1 MPLEDATADATA
13 DTAADATDDATTV
26 DDARGHTDV
35 TTLRLALFDLD
46 HTLLPIDSDFE
57 WGNFLAQKGIVDAE
71 WFRRRNEE
79 FYEQYKA
86 GTLDMRAFLEFGLA
100 PLAENDRAMLE
111 RLHAEFMRA
120 VVEPRITPRALALV
134 ESHRSAGE
142 LCAIVTATNAFV
154 TAPIA
159 RRFGVAHL
167 IATIPAQEDGRFTG
181 GVRGQPCFKEGK
193 LLRVTSWLESLGL
206 AWQSFASSTFYSD
219 SRNDIALLEH
229 VTAPV
234 ATNPDPT
241 LAAHATARGWRH
253 LSLFDDQKTNQ

>member
-1 MPLEDATADATA
+1 MNLSTMPREDADP
-13 DTAADATDDATTV
+13 V
-26 DDARGHTDV
+26 GDV
-35 TTLRLALFDLD
+35 TVHTHLTPLRLALFDLD

-100 PLAENDRAMLE
+100 PLAQNDRAALA
-111 RLHAEFMRA
+111 RLHAEFMRD
-120 VVEPRITPRALALV
+120 VVEPQVTARALDLV
-134 ESHRSAGE
+134 DSHRSAGE

-159 RRFGVAHL
+159 RRFGVEHL

-181 GVRGQPCFKEGK
+181 GVRGEPCFREGK
-193 LLRVTSWLESLGL
+193 LERVTSWLESLGL

-229 VTAPV
+229 VTVPV
-234 ATNPDPT
+234 ATNPDAT
-241 LAAHATARGWRH
+241 LAAHARARGWRH
-253 LSLFDDQKTNQ
+253 LSLFDDQKTHQ

>member
-1 MPLEDATADATA
+1 M
-13 DTAADATDDATTV
+13 
-26 DDARGHTDV
+26 
-35 TTLRLALFDLD
+35 RLALFDLD

-57 WGNFLAQKGIVDAE
+57 WGNFLAQKGIVDVE

-100 PLAENDRAMLE
+100 PLAKNDRASLA
-111 RLHAEFMRA
+111 RLHAEFMSK
-120 VVEPRITPRALALV
+120 VVEPQVTGRALALV
-134 ESHRSAGE
+134 DVHRKAGD

-159 RRFGVAHL
+159 RRFGVEHL
-167 IATIPAQEDGRFTG
+167 IATIPAQDDGRFTG
-181 GVRGQPCFKEGK
+181 GVRGEPCFREGK
-193 LLRVTSWLESLGL
+193 LARVTNWLESLGL

-229 VTAPV
+229 VTVPV

-241 LAAHATARGWRH
+241 LAAHARARGWRH
-253 LSLFDDQKTNQ
+253 LSLFDDQKTHQ

>member
-1 MPLEDATADATA
+1 MPREDAFGP
-13 DTAADATDDATTV
+13 AAGPAAGSAAAPEP
-26 DDARGHTDV
+26 ARPHSPMTK
-35 TTLRLALFDLD
+35 LRLALFDLD

-57 WGNFLAQKGIVDAE
+57 WGNFLAHQGLVDAE

-100 PLAENDRAMLE
+100 PLAENDRATLD
-111 RLHAEFMRA
+111 RLHDVFMRD

-134 ESHRSAGE
+134 DSHRHAGDI
-142 LCAIVTATNAFV
+142 CAIVTATNAFV

-159 RRFGVAHL
+159 RRFGVEHL
-167 IATIPAQEDGRFTG
+167 IATIPEQQEGRFTG
-181 GVRGQPCFKEGK
+181 GVRGEPCFREGK
-193 LLRVTSWLESLGL
+193 LRRVTSWLESLGL

-229 VTAPV
+229 VTVPV
-234 ATNPDPT
+234 ATNPDAT
-241 LAAHATARGWRH
+241 LAAHAGARGWRH
-253 LSLFDDQKTNQ
+253 LSLFDDQKTHP

>member
-1 MPLEDATADATA
+1 MPLDVTTADATADATA
-13 DTAADATDDATTV
+13 DETDRASEAGDAHGPT
-26 DDARGHTDV
+26 HV

-57 WGNFLAQKGIVDAE
+57 WGDFLAKRGIVDAE

-100 PLAENDRAMLE
+100 PLAENDRATLDC
-111 RLHAEFMRA
+111 LHAEFMRS

-134 ESHRSAGE
+134 DSHLDAGD

-167 IATIPAQEDGRFTG
+167 IATIPAQQDGHFTG
-181 GVRGQPCFKEGK
+181 GVRGEPCFKEGK
-193 LLRVTSWLESLGL
+193 LLRATSWLESLGL
-206 AWQSFASSTFYSD
+206 AWGSFASSTFYSD

-229 VTAPV
+229 VTVPV

-241 LAAHATARGWRH
+241 LAAHASARGWRH